1 MANLIR
7 RTEQA
12 PRLPTSWDPVELMR
26 EMMSWDPFRPLTS
39 GTSMAP
45 AFSPQFDVKETKDA
59 YVFKADLPGI
69 EESDLDLT
77 LTGNRLTISGK
88 REAEEHDEGD
98 QYFAWERS
106 HGSFT
111 RSFTLPEGV
120 NVDDAAAELKNG
132 VLTVVVPKSPEK
144 QPRKI
149 ALKGLTSKA
158 KGLFQKEP
166 KA

>member
-12 PRLPTSWDPVELMR
+12 PRLPTSWDPFELMR
-26 EMMSWDPFRPLTS
+26 EMMSWDPFRPLTT
-39 GTSMAP
+39 GTSVLP
-45 AFSPQFDVKETKDA
+45 AFSPQFDVKETKDG
-59 YVFKADLPGI
+59 YLFKADLPGI
-69 EESDLDLT
+69 EEKDLDLT

-88 REAEEHDEGD
+88 REAEEHEEGD

-120 NVDDAAAELKNG
+120 SADDAAAELKNG
-132 VLTVVVPKSPEK
+132 VLTVFVPKSPEK

-149 ALKGLTSKA
+149 SLKGLAGKA
-158 KGLFQKEP
+158 KGLLQKES